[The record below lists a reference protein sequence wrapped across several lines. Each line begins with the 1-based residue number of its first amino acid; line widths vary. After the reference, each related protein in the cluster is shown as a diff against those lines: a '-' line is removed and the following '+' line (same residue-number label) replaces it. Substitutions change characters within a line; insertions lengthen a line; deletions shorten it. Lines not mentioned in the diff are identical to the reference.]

1 MINRFLRRFRKAV
14 QPARSRLPDISIA
27 EGVTLRG
34 EDKFNYGKNCV
45 IDVGA
50 YLSCAGG
57 AWNNYAGHITFG
69 DDCEIGP
76 YSVLNGAG
84 GITFGNSVHI
94 GAHVA
99 ISANQLKRDKDSPRG
114 VTMGYAP
121 VTIEDGVLVGPNSSI
136 APGVTIG
143 KNTTIG
149 AGSSVV
155 SDIPPNSIAVGC
167 PARVLAKTPV
177 EAVNH

>member
-1 MINRFLRRFRKAV
+1 
-14 QPARSRLPDISIA
+14 
-27 EGVTLRG
+27 
-34 EDKFNYGKNCV
+34 
-45 IDVGA
+45 
-50 YLSCAGG
+50 
-57 AWNNYAGHITFG
+57 
-69 DDCEIGP
+69 
-76 YSVLNGAG
+76 
-84 GITFGNSVHI
+84 
-94 GAHVA
+94 
-99 ISANQLKRDKDSPRG
+99 
-114 VTMGYAP
+114 MGYAP

>member
-1 MINRFLRRFRKAV
+1 
-14 QPARSRLPDISIA
+14 
-27 EGVTLRG
+27 
-34 EDKFNYGKNCV
+34 
-45 IDVGA
+45 
-50 YLSCAGG
+50 
-57 AWNNYAGHITFG
+57 
-69 DDCEIGP
+69 
-76 YSVLNGAG
+76 
-84 GITFGNSVHI
+84 
-94 GAHVA
+94 
-99 ISANQLKRDKDSPRG
+99 
-114 VTMGYAP
+114 MGYAP
-121 VTIEDGVLVGPNSSI
+121 VRIEDGVLVGPNSSI